1 MLRRRACLL
10 TIKTRQI
17 GTGFFG
23 TLVLLMRM
31 LSAPTRA
38 QSASVDPYP
47 DPNFPRET
55 PDGCQASEARGRD
68 ASLGP
73 RGETARAR
81 VSPSGAPIRNR
92 SITQRQP
99 DLYGALVGWCQRGK
113 GGGLSPPKGA
123 APAPRPSPR
132 SHLGLAYLSS
142 AKAPAIDLRST
153 RVEEPS
159 GHALGRAARLT
170 LNRSLTRCR
179 CGKGPR

>member
-38 QSASVDPYP
+38 QSASVDPCP

-73 RGETARAR
+73 VE
-81 VSPSGAPIRNR
+81 
-92 SITQRQP
+92 
-99 DLYGALVGWCQRGK
+99 K
-113 GGGLSPPKGA
+113 PPVPGY
-123 APAPRPSPR
+123 PLREPR
-132 SHLGLAYLSS
+132 SVTEALPNGNR
-142 AKAPAIDLRST
+142 IST
-153 RVEEPS
+153 
-159 GHALGRAARLT
+159 GRW
-170 LNRSLTRCR
+170 
-179 CGKGPR
+179 